1 MLFPAGSLDTLL
13 FFTDKGKVYSERTFQ
28 IPEASRTA
36 RGLPLVNILALEP
49 DETITA
55 VTVVDDFDEASY
67 CMMATRN
74 GKIKRVQ
81 LSEFASVRP
90 SGLIAINLA
99 EGDTLGWA
107 KLTTGDDEIVL
118 VTANGQALRYSE
130 NEVRPMG
137 RPAAGVKSINL
148 KKGDYVTSMEV
159 LSEGTDLL
167 VVSAKGYGKRTPLEE
182 YPTKGRATGGVLTI
196 DRSRRDLT
204 GQVVAAR
211 VVEDEDDLSLIST
224 GGIILRTKVG
234 QISQMG
240 RATMG
245 VRVMDLKD
253 GDTVAAV
260 ARISDRLLTQIGA
273 KDEGDEEEGEV
284 AEDEA

>member
-1 MLFPAGSLDTLL
+1 
-13 FFTDKGKVYSERTFQ
+13 
-28 IPEASRTA
+28 
-36 RGLPLVNILALEP
+36 LVNILALDP

-55 VTVVDDFDEASY
+55 VTVVEDFDDASF
-67 CMMATRN
+67 CTMATRN
-74 GKIKRVQ
+74 GKIKRVV
-81 LSEFASVRP
+81 LSQFASVRP

-99 EGDTLGWA
+99 KGDTLGWA
-107 KLTTGDDEIVL
+107 KLTTGKDEIVL

-130 NEVRPMG
+130 DQVRPMG
-137 RPAAGVKSINL
+137 RPAAGVKSMNL
-148 KKGDYVTSMEV
+148 KDGDYVTSMEV

-167 VVSAKGYGKRTPLEE
+167 VVTAKGYGKRTPLEE

-196 DRSRRDLT
+196 DRHRLDET
-204 GQVVAAR
+204 GPVVAAR
-211 VVEDEDDLSLIST
+211 VVESEDDLSLIST

-234 QISQMG
+234 LISQMG

-245 VRVMDLKD
+245 VHVMELNE

-273 KDEGDEEEGEV
+273 KDEEGEE
-284 AEDEA
+284 AEAEEAAEADEVEE